1 MPVITKGKSSAGRRS
16 RAAVP
21 KHYRDH
27 ELFMQVTCLEM
38 EKARRGVER
47 TAALVRVSDIDSRLS
62 QIDRDREAI
71 LLKLA
76 ASGALDP
83 SPVQE
88 PAPSSPAAAPGGFRI
103 QY

>member
-16 RAAVP
+16 
-21 KHYRDH
+21 RDH

-47 TAALVRVSDIDSRLS
+47 TAALVRVRDIDSRLS

>member
-1 MPVITKGKSSAGRRS
+1 
-16 RAAVP
+16 VP

-47 TAALVRVSDIDSRLS
+47 AAALVRIQDIDSRLAA
-62 QIDRDREAI
+62 IDREREAI

-83 SPVQE
+83 SSVPE
-88 PAPSSPAAAPGGFRI
+88 SSPSSSPSAAGGFRI

>member
-1 MPVITKGKSSAGRRS
+1 
-16 RAAVP
+16 
-21 KHYRDH
+21 
-27 ELFMQVTCLEM
+27 MQVTCLEM

-47 TAALVRVSDIDSRLS
+47 AAALVRVRDIDSRLTE
-62 QIDRDREAI
+62 IDREREAI

-83 SPVQE
+83 SSVPE
-88 PAPSSPAAAPGGFRI
+88 SSPASPSAASGGFRI